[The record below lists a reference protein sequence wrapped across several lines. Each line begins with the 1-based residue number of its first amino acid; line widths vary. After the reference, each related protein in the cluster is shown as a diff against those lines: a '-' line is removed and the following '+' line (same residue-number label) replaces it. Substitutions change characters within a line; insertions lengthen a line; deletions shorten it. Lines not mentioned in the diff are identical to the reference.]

1 MSIYR
6 RPESSRYVVEIRWQ
20 GLPRMKVSTGTSS
33 KTRAGA
39 MERTLQALRD
49 AGRFDVLRLLA
60 DGKLR
65 LADVHEDYQRD
76 PAALQQR
83 IAKVASPALGPLV
96 DEWLAWLESP
106 AALSSRT
113 RRLFSPRT
121 AYRYRESWQ
130 RLFRVLPKGRESALA
145 DITKGFIATFR
156 DARRREGKAGSTINR
171 DLCALSAFRR
181 WCADER
187 DLVVPALQLGRER
200 EPAGRE
206 RWLSAEEL
214 ADLEQTSPREWWPL
228 FAKLA
233 FTGLRIGE
241 AQGLRGADVRLS
253 ERRIR
258 VHEGD
263 RRLKNASSVRDVPI
277 PEPLAMVLA
286 EHLTRYPCGPDDLV
300 FAEPYNDY
308 RWARRVFTRAT
319 RAADLRTVTIHD
331 LRHTFAVHAAQ
342 AGVPIPRIQ
351 KLLGHSTVAM
361 AMRYMKRA
369 PEAFFSR
376 GCGEGGGESVGR
388 ARSGGGGAGGASKD
402 AGHTTVIASNQE
414 VLGAACPQGATLG
427 GHCPS
432 NFRVLA
438 A

>member
-1 MSIYR
+1 VSIYK
-6 RPESSRYVVEIRWQ
+6 RPESRRYVIEIRWQ
-20 GLPRMKVSTGTSS
+20 GVPRMKLSTGTGS

-39 MERTLQALRD
+39 MERTLHALRD

-83 IAKVASPALGPLV
+83 IAKVASPILGPLV
-96 DEWLAWLESP
+96 DEWLKWLENP
-106 AALSSRT
+106 AALSSKT
-113 RRLFSPRT
+113 RRPFSPRT
-121 AYRYRESWQ
+121 VYRYRESWQ
-130 RLFRVLPKGRESALA
+130 RLWRVLPRGREATLA
-145 DITKGFIATFR
+145 DITKGFVAEFR
-156 DARRREGKAGSTINR
+156 EARRREGTAGSTINR

-181 WCADER
+181 WCAEEH
-187 DLVVPALQLGRER
+187 DLVVPALKLPRER

-214 ADLEQTSPREWWPL
+214 RDLECAMPREWWPL
-228 FAKLA
+228 FATLA

-241 AQGLRGADVRLS
+241 AQGLRGGDVRLS

-263 RRLKNASSVRDVPI
+263 QRLKTASSARDVPI
-277 PEPLAMVLA
+277 PEPLARVLA
-286 EHLTRYPCGPDDLV
+286 EHLTRHPCGPGDLV
-300 FAEPYNDY
+300 FAALFNDY

-319 RAADLRTVTIHD
+319 RAAELRKVTIHD

-351 KLLGHSTVAM
+351 KLLGHSSIAM
-361 AMRYMKRA
+361 AMRYMKHA
-369 PEAFFSR
+369 PEAYFAEDAARVAASLIGKQGR
-376 GCGEGGGESVGR
+376 EEEARVELVR
-388 ARSGGGGAGGASKD
+388 ARLTKA
-402 AGHTTVIASNQE
+402 
-414 VLGAACPQGATLG
+414 
-427 GHCPS
+427 
-432 NFRVLA
+432 
-438 A
+438 